1 MSTTDNDI
9 INAIG
14 KNPEKGFRMLVKK
27 YMQPVYWHIR
37 RLVVAHADAQDAS
50 QETFIRVY
58 RSFSSLRD
66 TKAFAAWIYRIAT
79 NEAMRIVEA
88 RKNADTDIDSHA
100 DMLDAEA
107 VKLQSAILRLP
118 PRQQVVFNLRYY
130 NEMGYNDIAK
140 VVDSTA
146 AAAKTNFHL
155 AKEKIIEY
163 MTSNE

>member
-1 MSTTDNDI
+1 MPSARIQKKGSGCLSRNI
-9 INAIG
+9 CSLCIG
-14 KNPEKGFRMLVKK
+14 TYDALLWRTPMPRTL
-27 YMQPVYWHIR
+27 R
-37 RLVVAHADAQDAS
+37 RRHL
-50 QETFIRVY
+50 RVY

-100 DMLDAEA
+100 DMLAADSYVDYSDAEA

>member
-1 MSTTDNDI
+1 MSRNI
-9 INAIG
+9 CSLCIG
-14 KNPEKGFRMLVKK
+14 TYDALLWRTPMPRTL
-27 YMQPVYWHIR
+27 R
-37 RLVVAHADAQDAS
+37 RRHLYAYTGRFHLCATQRPS
-50 QETFIRVY
+50 PLG
-58 RSFSSLRD
+58 S
-66 TKAFAAWIYRIAT
+66 T

-100 DMLDAEA
+100 DMLAADSYVDYFDAEA

-130 NEMGYNDIAK
+130 NEMGYDDIAK

>member
-1 MSTTDNDI
+1 MSRNI
-9 INAIG
+9 CSLCIG
-14 KNPEKGFRMLVKK
+14 TYDALLWRTPMPRTL
-27 YMQPVYWHIR
+27 R
-37 RLVVAHADAQDAS
+37 RRHLYAY
-50 QETFIRVY
+50 TGR
-58 RSFSSLRD
+58 FSSLRD

-100 DMLDAEA
+100 DMLAADSYVDYFDAEA

-130 NEMGYNDIAK
+130 NEMGYDDIAK

>member
-1 MSTTDNDI
+1 MPSARIRKKGSGCLSRNI
-9 INAIG
+9 CSLCIG
-14 KNPEKGFRMLVKK
+14 TYDALLWRTPMPRTL
-27 YMQPVYWHIR
+27 R
-37 RLVVAHADAQDAS
+37 RRHLYAYTGRFHLCATQRPSPLGYTGLPPTRQCALWR
-50 QETFIRVY
+50 QE
-58 RSFSSLRD
+58 
-66 TKAFAAWIYRIAT
+66 
-79 NEAMRIVEA
+79 
-88 RKNADTDIDSHA
+88 NADTDIDSHA
-100 DMLDAEA
+100 DMLAADSYVDYFDAEA

-130 NEMGYNDIAK
+130 NEMGYDDIAK